1 MIFIHSKTIRGV
13 IMTNNANIIY
23 KDIPGYDGLYR
34 VSNFGDVKSCSRD
47 VFTGSGDKR
56 RIIKLKEK
64 RLNPSNRKGYK
75 VVNLRKD
82 NKTLT
87 IGVHQLVLWA
97 FVGVQQKGI
106 EVRHLNSNPSD
117 DRLENLRYGTKSEN
131 MQDAVE
137 LGTLVFSRS
146 KLSRKDVEE
155 IAKAKGSL
163 KEIALAFNCH
173 PGTVQA
179 IKTRKSFKNFVKEI
193 NYTPRKKIE
202 LSSDALEKI
211 RDKNIPR
218 QEVAKIFNLSINQIK
233 RIRKGNNTIY
243 TC

>member
-1 MIFIHSKTIRGV
+1 
-13 IMTNNANIIY
+13 MTNNANIIY

-34 VSNFGDVKSCSRD
+34 VSNFGDVISCSRD

-64 RLNPSNRKGYK
+64 RLNPSN
-75 VVNLRKD
+75 
-82 NKTLT
+82 
-87 IGVHQLVLWA
+87 
-97 FVGVQQKGI
+97 
-106 EVRHLNSNPSD
+106 
-117 DRLENLRYGTKSEN
+117 
-131 MQDAVE
+131 
-137 LGTLVFSRS
+137 
-146 KLSRKDVEE
+146 
-155 IAKAKGSL
+155 
-163 KEIALAFNCH
+163 
-173 PGTVQA
+173 
-179 IKTRKSFKNFVKEI
+179 RKSFKNFVKEI

>member
-1 MIFIHSKTIRGV
+1 
-13 IMTNNANIIY
+13 MTNNANIIY

-34 VSNFGDVKSCSRD
+34 VSNFGDVISCSRD

-193 NYTPRKKIE
+193 NYTPRKRLNFLLMLWKKSE
-202 LSSDALEKI
+202 I
-211 RDKNIPR
+211 RTFPDKKL
-218 QEVAKIFNLSINQIK
+218 QKFLTLVLTK
-233 RIRKGNNTIY
+233 
-243 TC
+243 

>member
-34 VSNFGDVKSCSRD
+34 VSNFGDVISCSRD

-137 LGTLVFSRS
+137 LGTLVF
-146 KLSRKDVEE
+146 LV
-155 IAKAKGSL
+155 
-163 KEIALAFNCH
+163 
-173 PGTVQA
+173 P
-179 IKTRKSFKNFVKEI
+179 NF
-193 NYTPRKKIE
+193 
-202 LSSDALEKI
+202 LEKML
-211 RDKNIPR
+211 KKLLK
-218 QEVAKIFNLSINQIK
+218 QKEV
-233 RIRKGNNTIY
+233 
-243 TC
+243 

>member
-1 MIFIHSKTIRGV
+1 
-13 IMTNNANIIY
+13 MTNNANIIY

-34 VSNFGDVKSCSRD
+34 VSNFGDVISCSRD

-179 IKTRKSFKNFVKEI
+179 IKTRKILLKKLTINREKRLNFLLILWKKSEI
-193 NYTPRKKIE
+193 RTFPDKK
-202 LSSDALEKI
+202 LQKFLTLVLTK
-211 RDKNIPR
+211 
-218 QEVAKIFNLSINQIK
+218 
-233 RIRKGNNTIY
+233 
-243 TC
+243 